1 MVKKNEKVNEII
13 RDAEMLIYW
22 KLKIRVKLR
31 AYTRSKI
38 VEKRINKP
46 SRKYNGSIP
55 ELPDT
60 SELGQSGTMK
70 MISRALGVPYGDYSR
85 KTRKS
90 EIVEMRFMAM
100 MFLYRN
106 FHISLVQIGKLMG
119 VLDHSTIRSGICRAE
134 ALLQIKD
141 LKFTLKFIQVLEE
154 LEKNSKEKAMNN
166 ESKAVN

>member
-1 MVKKNEKVNEII
+1 MVKRNEKVNEII

-31 AYTRSKI
+31 AYMRSKI
-38 VEKRINKP
+38 VENRKEKP

-60 SELGQSGTMK
+60 SKLGKVGTMK
-70 MISRALGVPYGDYSR
+70 LISRALGVPYSDYTR

-119 VLDHSTIRSGICRAE
+119 DIDHSTVRSGINRAE

-141 LKFTLKFIQVLEE
+141 LKFTLKYIQVLEE
-154 LEKNSKEKAMNN
+154 WSKNSQEKAMNN
-166 ESKAVN
+166 QVNVVN

>member
-1 MVKKNEKVNEII
+1 MIKRNEKVNEII
-13 RDAEMLIYW
+13 RDAEMLIWW

-31 AYTRSKI
+31 AYMRSKI
-38 VEKRINKP
+38 VEKRKEKP
-46 SRKYNGSIP
+46 SRKYNGTIP

-60 SELGQSGTMK
+60 SELGKVGTMK
-70 MISRALGVPYGDYSR
+70 MISRAIGVPYGDYGR

-119 VLDHSTIRSGICRAE
+119 GIDHSTVRSGINRAE

-141 LKFTLKFIQVLEE
+141 LKFTLKYIQVIEE
-154 LEKNSKEKAMNN
+154 IEKNSKEKAMKNQA
-166 ESKAVN
+166 ESVH